1 MDCGGSTC
9 TLHACWRLLA
19 KMQGPEGEVVEAA
32 QAEAEAFGTGWAFA
46 LSTEVVAELGDAA
59 VRLFQG
65 QVGGTLPGG
74 QFFLNLAQSTSSS
87 VSV

>member
-1 MDCGGSTC
+1 
-9 TLHACWRLLA
+9 
-19 KMQGPEGEVVEAA
+19 MQGPEGEVVEAA
-32 QAEAEAFGTGWAFA
+32 QAEAEAFGAGWAVA
-46 LSTEVVAELGDAA
+46 LTAEVVAELGDAA
-59 VRLFQG
+59 GRLLQG